1 MLNRLKKAWMLAA
14 KEPEAI
20 AKLTEEQIQQ
30 LPNIGDGKAVFFS
43 EGSEEDFRED
53 EREDK
58 GLKGLFGL

>member
-20 AKLTEEQIQQ
+20 AKLTKEQIQQ
-30 LPNIGDGKAVFFS
+30 LPNIGDGNAVFFS